1 MPGPDRPLS
10 PGVVLP
16 DVRPEETR
24 LVALLFIHSFLL
36 GIPRLL
42 TATAAMAL
50 FLSYFEARH
59 LPYAYIAA
67 AVAIPLTGFLRLRL
81 AARLS
86 FVRLLAVDLTFVLV
100 VLLALRGLLAW
111 GWPRWVAMVLP
122 VWFEIEWVL
131 LSLEFWGLVGQ
142 VVNVRQAKR
151 LFGVVGT
158 GELLAATLAG
168 LAIPTLVERFGTA
181 NLLLVSAGAVALC
194 LVLLLMIARAF
205 PLMEAPPEFE
215 RTGAGPGRRRYS
227 DLLRSRYLLLVFALV
242 ALSYLGY
249 YVLDNAFYKVAEGH
263 ARNSADLASF
273 LGLFWAVVALVTLGF
288 RTILSS
294 RVLSRYGLVGGLLAL
309 PVAVGAG
316 VALVSASST
325 LGAGV
330 GAVFWLMAITKLC
343 DQSLRDSLDR
353 SAVLVLYQPLP
364 APQRVRAQTAV
375 EGIVGPLAGGVSGI
389 VLLVLV
395 QGLRFGAVQL
405 AWLLVVIVAAWIT
418 VAVRLRREYS
428 DTLSR
433 ALASRRLGMGSL
445 GLADASSRAVL
456 LQGLRSPRARE
467 VLYCLEALSA
477 MGHRSYAESLP
488 SLLDHPAPD
497 VRREVLLGIERLRLA
512 EAAAGVRARAETE
525 PVAELRGLAL
535 RVLATV
541 GAAEDV
547 PRLRASLDDAA
558 EAVRM
563 GATAGLLRLA
573 RGAEGAGAHIVAEAT
588 AADGE
593 RRLFA
598 ARAIGEACVPGL
610 GPALAGLL
618 RDGDPRVRTAALL
631 AAGRVGEPALWPL
644 VVEALD
650 QPSVRS
656 AAISTLMLAG
666 PAAEEALIAA
676 LGASDASG
684 AEGSAGPAAD
694 RPRRR
699 RLLRLL
705 GRTGGDHA
713 VAALW
718 RAGAS
723 GTAEIRDVA
732 LPSLALRPRP
742 LSVAPPAV
750 RERVRAE
757 AMEAASILAVLDDL
771 GTSAAVEILR
781 HALLHELVRARDR
794 LLWLLSLLYPPEAV
808 LRARAHLSSRS
819 AEKRAQAVEL
829 IDSLAD
835 PETAALVI
843 PFVEDTPDDVRRAR
857 LAAVLPQT
865 WRAGADQVARLVGGG
880 GRGPWTRACAL
891 WVAGETRRG
900 DLEEAIRRATDDGEA
915 LVREAAAHA
924 LRRLRD
930 ERTDVSGGERVLS
943 TIEKVVVL
951 KGVSLFS
958 ETPDEVLAD
967 VAALLE
973 EVEVDA
979 GQVVFRKGDVG
990 SALYVVVEGRVRVTS
1005 QDRVL
1010 VELGPRDIFGEMAA
1024 LDTEPRSATVT
1035 ALEPTS
1041 MFRLEQEAL
1050 YELMADRI
1058 EVVRGVIRIL
1068 CGRLRT
1074 VTDRE
1079 TTGWGRV
1086 LEPGGTS

>member
-24 LVALLFIHSFLL
+24 LVALLFLHSFLI

-50 FLSYFEARH
+50 FLTYFEARH
-59 LPYAYIAA
+59 LPYAYIGA
-67 AVAIPLTGFLRLRL
+67 AVAIPLSGFLRLRL

-86 FVRLLAVDLTFVLV
+86 FVRLLALDLTFVLA
-100 VLLALRGLLAW
+100 VLLVLRALLGGRWQG
-111 GWPRWVAMVLP
+111 WVAMVLP
-122 VWFEIEWVL
+122 VWYEIEWVL

-151 LFGVVGT
+151 LFGVIGT
-158 GELLAATLAG
+158 GELLAASLAG
-168 LAIPTLVERFGTA
+168 LAIPTLVERVGTA
-181 NLLLVSAGAVALC
+181 NLLLISAGAVALC
-194 LVLLLMIARAF
+194 LVLLVTIARAF
-205 PLMEAPPEFE
+205 PLMEAPPP
-215 RTGAGPGRRRYS
+215 RPRAVAGTRRYS

-242 ALSYLGY
+242 ALSYFGY

-263 ARNSADLASF
+263 AHDSAQLASF
-273 LGLFWAVVALVTLGF
+273 LGLFWAVSALVTLGF

-294 RVLSRYGLVGGLLAL
+294 RVLTRYGLVGGLLAL
-309 PVAVGAG
+309 PVAVGVG
-316 VALVSASST
+316 VALVSSSGL
-325 LGAGV
+325 LGAGAGV
-330 GAVFWLMAITKLC
+330 IFWMMSITKLC

-364 APQRVRAQTAV
+364 APQRIRAQTAV
-375 EGIVGPLAGGVSGI
+375 EGIVGPLAGGLSGV

-395 QGLRFGAVQL
+395 QGLRVGAVQL
-405 AWLLVVIVAAWIT
+405 AWLLVAIVAAWVT
-418 VAVRLRREYS
+418 VALRLRGEYS
-428 DTLSR
+428 NTLSR

-445 GLADASSRAVL
+445 ALADGSSRAVL
-456 LQGLRSPRARE
+456 LQGLQSPRARE

-477 MGHRSYAESLP
+477 TGHRSYAESLP
-488 SLLDHPAPD
+488 ALLVHPSPD
-497 VRREVLLGIERLRLA
+497 VRREVLLSIERLRLTD
-512 EAAAGVRARAETE
+512 AAAGVRTRTESE
-525 PVAELRGLAL
+525 PVPELRGLAL

-541 GAAEDV
+541 GAADDV
-547 PRLRASLDDAA
+547 GRLRACLDDGS

-563 GATAGLLRLA
+563 GATAGLLRLG
-573 RGAEGAGAHIVAEAT
+573 RGAEESNARI
-588 AADGE
+588 AADAAAPE
-593 RRLFA
+593 EARRLFA

-610 GPALAGLL
+610 GSALAGLL
-618 RDGDPRVRTAALL
+618 RDRDARVRAAALV

-650 QPSVRS
+650 EPSVRS
-656 AAISTLMLAG
+656 VAISTLLGAG
-666 PAAEEALIAA
+666 PAADEALIAA
-676 LGASDASG
+676 LDAYDTKAPS
-684 AEGSAGPAAD
+684 PAAQ
-694 RPRRR
+694 RPRQR

-705 GRTGGDHA
+705 GRAGGDRA
-713 VAALW
+713 VTALW
-718 RAGAS
+718 RASADGP
-723 GTAEIRDVA
+723 AEFRDVA
-732 LPSLALRPRP
+732 LPALALRPRP
-742 LSVAPPAV
+742 LAVPLPAV
-750 RERVRAE
+750 RDRVRAE
-757 AMEAASILAVLDDL
+757 ATEAAAILSVLDDL
-771 GTSAAVEILR
+771 GTDRVFEILR
-781 HALLHELVRARDR
+781 HALGHELVRARER

-835 PETAALVI
+835 PEMAALVI
-843 PFVEDTPDDVRRAR
+843 PFVEDVPDEVRRER
-857 LAAVLPQT
+857 LAEVLPQRR
-865 WRAGADQVARLVGGG
+865 RAGADHVARLVGGG
-880 GRGPWTRACAL
+880 GGLGAWTRACAL
-891 WVAGETRRG
+891 HVAGETRRG
-900 DLEEAIRRATDDGEA
+900 DLEDAIRRAADDGEA
-915 LVREAAAHA
+915 LVREAAAYA
-924 LRRLRD
+924 LGRLGDQSRD
-930 ERTDVSGGERVLS
+930 VAGGERVLS

-979 GQVVFRKGDVG
+979 GTVVFRKGDVG
-990 SALYVVVEGRVRVTS
+990 SALYVVVEGHVRVTS

-1086 LEPGGTS
+1086 LDPGGKA